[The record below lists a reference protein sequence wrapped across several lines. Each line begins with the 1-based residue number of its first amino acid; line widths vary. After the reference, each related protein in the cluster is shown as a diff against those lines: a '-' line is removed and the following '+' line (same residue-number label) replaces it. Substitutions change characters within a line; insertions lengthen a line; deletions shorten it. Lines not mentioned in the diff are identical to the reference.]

1 MKTKKCTVCLKNK
14 KLTSFY
20 KKKGGKFGLDAKC
33 KSCVSLYHKQ
43 HFQKNK
49 TSILQSRS
57 KYMNEYRKNNKNY
70 TSKYNKNYYE
80 KNKKEIL
87 RHKASLEYR
96 KLQREYERNKYQNN
110 LSYRILSSL
119 RSRLRL
125 AVKNNIKQEKTKE
138 LIGCDI
144 EYLKTYL
151 ANKFQ
156 EGMTWENY
164 GKYGW
169 HIDHIIPCSSFDM
182 SDPEQQRKCFHYTN
196 LQPLWAKDNISK
208 SDKIL

>member
-70 TSKYNKNYYE
+70 TSEYNRNYYE

-87 RHKASLEYR
+87 RYKASLEYR

-110 LSYRILSSL
+110 LSYRI
-119 RSRLRL
+119 
-125 AVKNNIKQEKTKE
+125 K
-138 LIGCDI
+138 IG
-144 EYLKTYL
+144 
-151 ANKFQ
+151 
-156 EGMTWENY
+156 
-164 GKYGW
+164 
-169 HIDHIIPCSSFDM
+169 S
-182 SDPEQQRKCFHYTN
+182 
-196 LQPLWAKDNISK
+196 
-208 SDKIL
+208 